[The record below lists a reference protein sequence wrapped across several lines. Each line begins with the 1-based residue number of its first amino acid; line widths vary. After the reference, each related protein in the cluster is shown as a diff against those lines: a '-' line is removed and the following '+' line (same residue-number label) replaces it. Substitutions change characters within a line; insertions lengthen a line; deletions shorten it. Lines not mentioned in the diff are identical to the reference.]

1 MQQRNMQ
8 IGRVY
13 RPSDECNETGR
24 FSRVRLSA
32 RLNTRALSSR
42 GAFDR
47 LESECVALG
56 QVQLCFLACLRIG
69 KSETECTC
77 FPSHEETTRSVLS
90 IAVKKKKKRKEE
102 KRKEKSARQRISIF
116 STDIEREKKMF
127 GCPPLTDDLMEF
139 KVIAKARAII
149 FAFSHC
155 SARAAANR
163 DLSMQ
168 AYCEIFL

>member
-1 MQQRNMQ
+1 MQQRNTQ

-77 FPSHEETTRSVLS
+77 FPSHEETTRSEQRAIDS
-90 IAVKKKKKRKEE
+90 CKKKRK
-102 KRKEKSARQRISIF
+102 KRKEKKTARNSGF
-116 STDIEREKKMF
+116 PCSTDIEREKKMF
-127 GCPPLTDDLMEF
+127 GCPPYVHLDDLMDF

-155 SARAAANR
+155 AAANR
-163 DLSMQ
+163 DLSMR
-168 AYCEIFL
+168 ACCEIFL